1 MLCQTEEIENE
12 KYRCL
17 FMVVNMESNNDVQ
30 HSLMIFPL
38 LNEYSEEIDIYAD
51 YINDKSIYDEK

>member
-1 MLCQTEEIENE
+1 
-12 KYRCL
+12 
-17 FMVVNMESNNDVQ
+17 MVVNMESNNDVQ